1 MELLLHRYRN
11 LTVLVVAILAQLF
24 LLAYQ
29 IRSAQEVR
37 LIRVWAVS
45 AVTPLAKLL
54 EAARSGATGLF
65 RNYVALLEVRQENQ
79 RLKEELGRMQLENQQ
94 LRTDLY
100 TAGRAQALALF
111 QSTTPL
117 KTLAARVIANTAG
130 PGSTVIVD
138 RGQAHGVRKGMAV
151 ITPSGL
157 VGKITAVFPT
167 ASFVLLATD
176 PAFAAGVVSQKHR
189 VHGTVKGRGDGTL
202 MVDYVQNEQVVEP
215 GEMFFTDGEDL
226 VFPRGR
232 PVGVV
237 SAVRPGRNRKE
248 IYLTPSG
255 FDNGLEDVLIVTEGV
270 HEPIPDLPA
279 QSPPAMLP
287 PPPPEQGERPAAP
300 AKSGP
305 LSTEADRVREHYL
318 GITQAQ
324 GAVLGERG
332 NGAPDFNLRPTPP
345 PEPRQVQPEP
355 PRP

>member
-1 MELLLHRYRN
+1 MELLLNRYRN
-11 LTVLVVAILAQLF
+11 LAVLVVAIVAQLF

-29 IRSAQEVR
+29 IRGDQEVR

-54 EAARSGATGLF
+54 ESVRGGAAGLF
-65 RNYVALLEVRQENQ
+65 RDYVALLDVREENR
-79 RLKEELGRMQLENQQ
+79 RLKEQLGRMQLENQQ

-100 TAGRAQALALF
+100 TAGRAEALALF
-111 QSTTPL
+111 QSTTPM
-117 KTLAARVIANTAG
+117 KTVAARVIANTAG
-130 PGSTVIVD
+130 SGSTVIVD
-138 RGQAHGVRKGMAV
+138 RGETHGVRKGMAV
-151 ITPSGL
+151 ITPSGI
-157 VGKITAVFPT
+157 VGKVTAVFPA

-189 VHGTVKGRGDGTL
+189 VHGTVKGQGDGTL

-215 GEMFFTDGEDL
+215 GEQFFTDGEDL

-237 SAVRPGRNRKE
+237 SAVREGRRRKE

-255 FDNGLEDVLIVTEGV
+255 FGNGLEEVLIVTEGV
-270 HEPIPDLPA
+270 HEPIPEVPA
-279 QSPPAMLP
+279 QAPPVILP
-287 PPPPEQGERPAAP
+287 PPPPENGQRSAAP
-300 AKSGP
+300 AQSGP
-305 LSTEADRVREHYL
+305 LSTEADHVRELYL

-332 NGAPDFNLRPTPP
+332 KGAPDFNIRPTPP
-345 PEPRQVQPEP
+345 QPPPAQPEP